1 MVAGVM
7 SVSSLCVT
15 VAVFVAASSVIGP
28 AFAGT
33 AVSEV
38 GSSPDGQIL
47 VLDANLQE
55 AFIASDVADPSDM
68 QNFARRAAELVPYA
82 PDVVL
87 LQEVV
92 GPSAAGVA
100 GFLSDEFGSTYQVAI
115 APGPTAFPQ
124 ADEAPDEQVQQETA
138 IVFNTETVKLVG
150 ESGYFETS
158 YDPADGVE
166 GQKAKTKLHA
176 YAAVKDLQSKRV
188 YPLMSLHFVPN
199 QNFISD
205 EVGWDYKERWSRDAA
220 NFLDGVF
227 PAPQWTGHIVGGDF
241 NNRRCTSQVEAREC
255 TTFPFWDVMT
265 GDNGYVDSIFTAGAD
280 EEIGTA
286 KRIDY
291 VFGRLDPS
299 SAASDLAYDQ
309 ADKSDPAVFYSD
321 HRLIWTLLADR

>member
-1 MVAGVM
+1 M
-7 SVSSLCVT
+7 SVSSLSMA
-15 VAVFVAASSVIGP
+15 VAGFVAAASVVAP
-28 AFAGT
+28 AIA
-33 AVSEV
+33 APVAPALSP
-38 GSSPDGQIL
+38 SPDGEIL

-55 AFIASDVADPSDM
+55 AFIASDVADPTDM
-68 QNFARRAAELVPYA
+68 QNFAHRAAELVPFA
-82 PDVVL
+82 ADVVL

-100 GFLSDEFGSTYQVAI
+100 GFLSDETGFTYQVAI

-138 IVFNTETVKLVG
+138 ILFNSETTKLVG
-150 ESGYFETS
+150 ERGYFETS
-158 YDPADGVE
+158 YDPADGIE

-176 YAAVKDLQSKRV
+176 YAAVKDLQSKKV

-205 EVGWDYKERWSRDAA
+205 DVGWGYKQRWSRDATT
-220 NFLDGVF
+220 FLDGVF
-227 PAPQWTGHIVGGDF
+227 PAPQWTGHVVGGDF
-241 NNRRCTSQVEAREC
+241 NNRRCTTQVEAREC
-255 TTFPFWDVMT
+255 ETFPFWDVMT
-265 GDNGYVDSIFTAGAD
+265 IDNGYADSIFTAGAE

-291 VFGRLDPS
+291 VFGRLDPRA
-299 SAASDLAYDQ
+299 AASDLAYDQ